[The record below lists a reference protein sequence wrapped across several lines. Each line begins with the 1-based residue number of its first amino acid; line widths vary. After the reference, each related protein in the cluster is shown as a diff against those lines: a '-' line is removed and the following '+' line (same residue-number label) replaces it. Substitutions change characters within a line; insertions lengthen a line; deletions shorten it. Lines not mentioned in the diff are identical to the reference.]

1 MQLVRWI
8 RSVGLSSKRLC
19 IVLALCVVAVIT
31 ASAQTFTTL
40 VSFNTTDGN
49 EPGYVA
55 LIQGTDGAF
64 YGTTISGGRFLS
76 GTVFRVT
83 ADGELTTLYSFCA
96 ETNCADGMSPFA
108 GVTLAGDGNFYG
120 TTDKGGILESC
131 CGTVFKLSPH
141 GELTT
146 LYSFCTDTGYAGCRG
161 EPDTVTSLL
170 QASSGSFYG
179 TTGEGVCGAYNSFN
193 SLCSTVFTITSDGV
207 FTTLHPFPDFQ
218 GETAN
223 PSSLIQAA
231 DTTLYGTT
239 SIGGGSS
246 HCAGGCGTIFKMSVN
261 GDFEVVHAFD
271 VSDGCSPNSGLIQA
285 FDGNFYGTAGCG
297 ANSAG
302 TVFRLSGDG
311 KSLTTI
317 YAFCSQPNC
326 KDGAYPNAL
335 IQGSD
340 GNFYG
345 TTEAGY
351 STYGA
356 LYRLTLDGKFTTLHT
371 FQYTDGSSPW
381 SLLQGTNGKFYGT
394 TSSGGAYRAGTVF
407 SLDVGLSPFVALE
420 RYFGRVGQTGGI
432 FGQGFTGTTGV
443 ELNRRPAN
451 FTVVSDTY
459 IRATVPAGATS
470 GYLTVTTPSGTL
482 RSNRPFQVIR

>member
-1 MQLVRWI
+1 MQLVRGI
-8 RSVGLSSKRLC
+8 RSVELSSKRLC
-19 IVLALCVVAVIT
+19 IVLAICVVAVIT

-40 VSFNTTDGN
+40 VNFNTTDGN

-120 TTDKGGILESC
+120 TTDKGGISEYC

-141 GELTT
+141 GEITT
-146 LYSFCTDTGYAGCRG
+146 LYSFCTDTEYAGCPPQ
-161 EPDTVTSLL
+161 PDMVTSLL

-179 TTGEGVCGAYNSFN
+179 TTGESVCGPYEPH
-193 SLCSTVFTITSDGV
+193 SLCGTVFKITSDGV
-207 FTTLHPFPDFQ
+207 FTTLHSFPEFQ

-231 DTTLYGTT
+231 DTALYGTT

-246 HCAGGCGTIFKMSVN
+246 HCPGGCGTIFKMSVN

-271 VSDGCSPNSGLIQA
+271 GSDGCSPNSGLIQA
-285 FDGNFYGTAGCG
+285 FDGNFYGTTGCG

-311 KSLTTI
+311 KTLTTI
-317 YAFCSQPNC
+317 YTFCSQPNC
-326 KDGAYPNAL
+326 RDGGDPNAL

-340 GNFYG
+340 GNLYG
-345 TTEAGY
+345 TTGGG
-351 STYGA
+351 YGA
-356 LYRLTLDGKFTTLHT
+356 YGTLYRLTPDGNFTTLHT
-371 FQYTDGSSPW
+371 FQYIDGFNPW
-381 SLLQGTNGKFYGT
+381 SVLQGTNGRFYGT
-394 TSSGGAYRAGTVF
+394 TTSGGAYRAGTVF
-407 SLDVGLSPFVALE
+407 SLDVGLFPFVALE
-420 RYFGRVGQTGGI
+420 RHFGRVGQTGGI
-432 FGQGFTGTTGV
+432 FGQGFSGTTGV
-443 ELNRRPAN
+443 ELNGRPAN

-470 GYLTVTTPSGTL
+470 GYVTVTTPSGTL
-482 RSNRPFQVIR
+482 RSNGPFQVIR